1 MEMTSTVHII
11 FDNACTNDITQSCP
25 HKHWNIPCATGKIM
39 LQRFVEKSCFRKGCV
54 SLSVYNFIT
63 SL

>member
-11 FDNACTNDITQSCP
+11 FDNACINDITQSCP

-39 LQRFVEKSCFRKGCV
+39 LLAICGEVMFQERLCV
-54 SLSVYNFIT
+54 AFSI
-63 SL
+63 

>member
-1 MEMTSTVHII
+1 MGMTSSEHTI

-25 HKHWNIPCATGKIM
+25 PKNWHILCATGKIM
-39 LQRFVEKSCFRKGCV
+39 LLAICGEVMFQESCV
-54 SLSVYNFIT
+54 SLSIYNFIT